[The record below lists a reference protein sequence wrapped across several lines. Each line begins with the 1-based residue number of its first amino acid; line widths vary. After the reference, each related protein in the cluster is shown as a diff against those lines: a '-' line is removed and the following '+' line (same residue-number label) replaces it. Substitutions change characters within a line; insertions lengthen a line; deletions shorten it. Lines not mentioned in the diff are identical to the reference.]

1 MKIEKVNDHQIRCT
15 LTREDLTKRQ
25 LKVSELAYGTDK
37 ARELFQEMMHQANT
51 RFGFNAEDVPL
62 MIEAIPVN
70 SECIILVIT
79 KSEDPEELDTRFS
92 EFGPSVQDD
101 NASYENGKVDYS
113 ENTEEGED
121 EEVMDLVHRL
131 QDGDFSGFLDG
142 VTNRESK
149 RVKSGF
155 NAPLKRA
162 SRSNENTFCLFK
174 LGSMHDVLKLPALLP
189 SGFHSRNTLF
199 RNEDEGG
206 YLLCI
211 YGNQSDKYFNNLC
224 NLFGE
229 YAIMVD
235 PGTYSAIF
243 LEEHYPIVIA
253 DNALQKLAEAN

>member
-15 LTREDLTKRQ
+15 LTREDLSKRQ

-101 NASYENGKVDYS
+101 NASYEKGNIDFS
-113 ENTEEGED
+113 ENTESSED
-121 EEVMDLVHRL
+121 DEVMDLFNRL
-131 QDGDFSGFLDG
+131 QDGDFAGFLDG
-142 VTNRESK
+142 VTNHESK
-149 RVKSGF
+149 KLKSNRGTSYKKVSK
-155 NAPLKRA
+155 N
-162 SRSNENTFCLFK
+162 NETSFCCFK
-174 LGSMHDVLKLPALLP
+174 LKSMHDVLMLPSLLP
-189 SGFHSRNTLF
+189 SGFNSRNTLF
-199 RNEDEGG
+199 RNDEEGG

-211 YGNQSDKYFNNLC
+211 YGNQNDKSFTNLC

-229 YAIMVD
+229 YAQIED
-235 PGTYSAIF
+235 TGTYSVDF
-243 LEEHYPIVIA
+243 LDEHFPVVIA
-253 DNALQKLAEAN
+253 NEALQKLASAT